1 MAEKRKAARTNAEAL
16 DRKLDA
22 LLADRSA
29 SPSARGGELAGL
41 LRVAS
46 DLRDLPRAAFRAG
59 LAREFRAPI
68 AAIDLDAQK
77 RTLAPLEER
86 FLGRMDRATVMV
98 FKFSGRSPWERH
110 PDGDE
115 LISVLEGEGE
125 ITVLTDEGPVV
136 SALRPGHVFLCPKG
150 LWHRTHARTPM
161 TALYVTPL
169 GGGEFSFDEDPQRRI
184 P

>member
-1 MAEKRKAARTNAEAL
+1 MAEKRKVARTNADAL

-29 SPSARGGELAGL
+29 APSARRGELAGL
-41 LRVAS
+41 LRIAG
-46 DLRDLPRAAFRAG
+46 DLRDLPRAEFRAE
-59 LAREFRAPI
+59 LARTFRAPI
-68 AAIDLDAQK
+68 APIDLHEQM
-77 RTLAPLEER
+77 RTIAPLEER

-98 FKFSGRSPWERH
+98 FKFSGLAPWERH

-125 ITVLTDEGPVV
+125 ITVLTDEGPRV
-136 SALRPGHVFLCPKG
+136 SPLRPGHVFLCPKG

-169 GGGEFSFDEDPQRRI
+169 GGGEFSFDDDPQRRT